1 MCYNE
6 TVIRKEVAK
15 LFFQTTDFKE
25 QVASSNLKSEK
36 VEENMPTDN
45 EEVRE
50 LEKNYKDSLFERV
63 NKIGSDLSEIISH
76 IQKTGRHIDLESDLP
91 NLGITLYNKL
101 VELQSEFKNAGLS
114 IYIKKYEKDGVI
126 GTSFIGD
133 AIIEDLLSYGFKAGQ
148 NLIDYHQTMS
158 EINGKKAE
166 QLQALEKV
174 SPLRRF
180 LVKIKNLFAPGTQ
193 ELVSYTQEETDTINI
208 HLSHYKETDNEL
220 WNYNLREK
228 MIPNIVRKIRERGYG
243 ACTVPGL
250 LEENIIPD
258 LQKLGLVDLIPEL
271 QQTLIEE
278 YKKDLPASENYQVR
292 EEDMHLYVPDFS
304 RKSVRNP
311 IRNGIEAE
319 DLVLIDK
326 TVTAGDRQT
335 AIKAIQDELQPT
347 QESNQDRIEETTD
360 VSRG

>member
-1 MCYNE
+1 M
-6 TVIRKEVAK
+6 
-15 LFFQTTDFKE
+15 
-25 QVASSNLKSEK
+25 
-36 VEENMPTDN
+36 
-45 EEVRE
+45 
-50 LEKNYKDSLFERV
+50 
-63 NKIGSDLSEIISH
+63 
-76 IQKTGRHIDLESDLP
+76 
-91 NLGITLYNKL
+91 
-101 VELQSEFKNAGLS
+101 
-114 IYIKKYEKDGVI
+114 
-126 GTSFIGD
+126 
-133 AIIEDLLSYGFKAGQ
+133 
-148 NLIDYHQTMS
+148 
-158 EINGKKAE
+158 
-166 QLQALEKV
+166 
-174 SPLRRF
+174 
-180 LVKIKNLFAPGTQ
+180 
-193 ELVSYTQEETDTINI
+193 VSYTQEETDTINI

-335 AIKAIQDELQPT
+335 AMKAIQDELQPT

>member
-1 MCYNE
+1 M
-6 TVIRKEVAK
+6 
-15 LFFQTTDFKE
+15 
-25 QVASSNLKSEK
+25 
-36 VEENMPTDN
+36 EE
-45 EEVRE
+45 
-50 LEKNYKDSLFERV
+50 NYKDSLFERV

-180 LVKIKNLFAPGTQ
+180 LVKIKNLFAPGT
-193 ELVSYTQEETDTINI
+193 
-208 HLSHYKETDNEL
+208 
-220 WNYNLREK
+220 
-228 MIPNIVRKIRERGYG
+228 
-243 ACTVPGL
+243 
-250 LEENIIPD
+250 
-258 LQKLGLVDLIPEL
+258 
-271 QQTLIEE
+271 
-278 YKKDLPASENYQVR
+278 
-292 EEDMHLYVPDFS
+292 
-304 RKSVRNP
+304 
-311 IRNGIEAE
+311 
-319 DLVLIDK
+319 
-326 TVTAGDRQT
+326 
-335 AIKAIQDELQPT
+335 
-347 QESNQDRIEETTD
+347 
-360 VSRG
+360 